1 MMALF
6 DQERAM
12 QLYLRDLL
20 KEKEEEATARGLKRG
35 IEQVIEQTEIRH
47 IYEMKK
53 EGIPI
58 EVIARVI
65 GKSIEEIQSMD
76 LQDK

>member
-20 KEKEEEATARGLKRG
+20 KEKEEEATARGL
-35 IEQVIEQTEIRH
+35 EQGIEQTEIRH

-65 GKSIEEIQSMD
+65 GKPIEEIQSMD
-76 LQDK
+76 LRDK

>member
-35 IEQVIEQTEIRH
+35 IEQGIEQTEIRH